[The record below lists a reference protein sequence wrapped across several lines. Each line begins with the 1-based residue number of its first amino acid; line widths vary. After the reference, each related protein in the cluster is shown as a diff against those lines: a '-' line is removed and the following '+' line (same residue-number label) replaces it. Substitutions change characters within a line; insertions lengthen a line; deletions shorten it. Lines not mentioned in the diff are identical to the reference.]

1 MGKCGSSG
9 FGLYVHIPF
18 CTSKCYYCAF
28 SVSHNGL
35 DLQGE
40 YFKALGAEVRHYL
53 ANGPFLLGEGGFDTV
68 YFGGG
73 TPSLVEPSLLGNF
86 LASIPVAIGAEV
98 SVEVNPESARKD
110 LFTSYLD
117 FGVTRVSIGVQSFDD
132 RVLRYFGR
140 NHDSYGAEKA
150 IGLAADT
157 EGLSVG
163 IDLVYGSEAE
173 DDESWESTVSK
184 VSSLAPRVSHVSAYA
199 LGIEPRTKL
208 HHLRASSQSE
218 DVLAARY
225 LMADEAFEGCE
236 LTNYEVSNWSLPDRH
251 CLHNTNYWNWG
262 DYLGVG
268 LGAHSHFGRLRWWNE
283 PSLKGYIA
291 AVKLNGSGFKGGEE
305 LEDSQIATERLMLA
319 LRTKNGLSADELR
332 ILTSRY
338 ENEKLLELFEI
349 EGGRASLRPTGRLLA
364 DGVFRAL
371 SN

>member
-1 MGKCGSSG
+1 MGKCGKSG

-18 CTSKCYYCAF
+18 CTTKCSYCAF

-35 DLQGE
+35 GLQGE
-40 YFKALGAEVRHYL
+40 YFEALAAEVRHYRT
-53 ANGPFLLGEGGFDTV
+53 NGPFLLGDGGFDTV

-98 SVEVNPESARKD
+98 TVEVNPESASKD
-110 LFTSYLD
+110 LFASYVD
-117 FGVTRVSIGVQSFDD
+117 FGVTRVSIGVQTFDD

-140 NHDSYGAEKA
+140 NHDSYGAERA
-150 IGLAADT
+150 IGLACDT

-173 DDESWESTVSK
+173 DDESWRSTISK
-184 VSSLAPRVSHVSAYA
+184 VASLAPKVSHVSAYA
-199 LGIEPRTKL
+199 LGIEPRTRL

-225 LMADEAFEGCE
+225 LMADEVFEGCG
-236 LTNYEVSNWSLPDRH
+236 LANYEVSNWSRPDRR
-251 CLHNTNYWNWG
+251 CLHNLNYWNWG

-268 LGAHSHFGRLRWWNE
+268 LGAHSHFGRLRWWND

-291 AVKLNGSGFKGGEE
+291 AVKLDGSGFIGGEE

-319 LRTKNGLSADELR
+319 LRTKKGLSEDELKV
-332 ILTSRY
+332 LTSKY
-338 ENEKLLELFEI
+338 GNEKLLELFEV
-349 EGGRASLRPTGRLLA
+349 ESGRASLRPTGRLLA

-371 SN
+371 SS